1 MLWEC
6 YLRDQNRR
14 AKVIKLRIITF
25 RAKALVLV
33 FFRYSLS
40 FKDRDYLKI
49 LSQLLINLAFQ
60 FKFREY

>member
-49 LSQLLINLAFQ
+49 
-60 FKFREY
+60 